1 MYDQLARHEIP
12 WTDQSVKDALTQ
24 MAEIYNDTEN
34 IAGGREG
41 ALQTDNPG
49 SISRVLADDPEAAM
63 VIEGDFVPTAVETTL
78 EPETGYNVFTF
89 PEIDGSPPSVIGA
102 GDFVAMFKDSPAAQA
117 LVEYLAT
124 TEAGENWAIARHRH
138 AEQERRPEPLPER
151 ARADDGRGGR

>member
-1 MYDQLARHEIP
+1 MSASGLPAYSLAGADGWTLTDLFENVYIRTAGPEKYDQLATHEIP

-24 MAEIYNDTEN
+24 MAEIYGDTDN

-49 SISRVLADDPEAAM
+49 SISKVLTDDPEGSM

-89 PEIDGSPPSVIGA
+89 PAIDGLAAGGHRRRRLRRDVQGQPGRAGA
-102 GDFVAMFKDSPAAQA
+102 RRVPD
-117 LVEYLAT
+117 
-124 TEAGENWAIARHRH
+124 
-138 AEQERRPEPLPER
+138 ER
-151 ARADDGRGGR
+151 